1 VSFGVSKCLW
11 LAQALLAK
19 HRAAAAAAG
28 LPRRPELPGEE
39 AEPGA
44 SLAAVSLGGQEP
56 ASSVSEPVQ
65 FTANETV
72 YLSSRRGV
80 KGVLQIHRAATPDA
94 R

>member
-1 VSFGVSKCLW
+1 M

-28 LPRRPELPGEE
+28 LPLRPELPGEE
-39 AEPGA
+39 AEPGD
-44 SLAAVSLGGQEP
+44 SLAVFQEVSPGGQEP